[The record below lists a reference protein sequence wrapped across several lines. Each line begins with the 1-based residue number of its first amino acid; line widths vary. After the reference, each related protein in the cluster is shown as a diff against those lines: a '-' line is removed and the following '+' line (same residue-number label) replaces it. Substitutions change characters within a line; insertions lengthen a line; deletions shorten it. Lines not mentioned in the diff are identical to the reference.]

1 MDWDKT
7 QNSEDE
13 IFEKFKSSLHN
24 GAVVLLHDFDFKNSN
39 AQIKALEK
47 IIIYGKSLGFTFVT
61 VYLFY

>member
-24 GAVVLLHDFDFKNSN
+24 GVVVLLHDFDFTNSN